1 MLISFTFGPY
11 FPTQY
16 IKRQCIWHSF
26 LFSFF
31 SDLSPEGQRGPWHL
45 LIMLSKFL
53 IHGQGQ
59 MILPVSRHAWRRAKK
74 FTIPQPHSA
83 WASHHMAQGTSLLP
97 SSNSAGPMEV
107 PYLGH
112 FALFPIHY
120 WLWCHPTQ
128 SPQLVTPSETKK
140 CLTRWHCFLNFC
152 CWAKFNTVNSS
163 QVTFRQ
169 PWFSAN
175 CCSLAIQPRKN

>member
-74 FTIPQPHSA
+74 FTDNPSAPLSLSFPPHGTRHILA
-83 WASHHMAQGTSLLP
+83 PFFKFCRSHGGALPGPFCSISYPLLTLMPPNSKSTIGYSLRDKEMSYKVALLFKLLL
-97 SSNSAGPMEV
+97 
-107 PYLGH
+107 LGE
-112 FALFPIHY
+112 I
-120 WLWCHPTQ
+120 
-128 SPQLVTPSETKK
+128 
-140 CLTRWHCFLNFC
+140 
-152 CWAKFNTVNSS
+152 
-163 QVTFRQ
+163 
-169 PWFSAN
+169 
-175 CCSLAIQPRKN
+175 